1 MADQVIG
8 REMLR
13 DPAFAAANVVSI
25 VWWYDELRQAVIRWQ
40 MSFAFRANSRMACT
54 ILYCE

>member
-1 MADQVIG
+1 MIG
-8 REMLR
+8 REMHR